1 MEKVNPKLKNRE
13 WGTFMNFL
21 TDFAFKKIF
30 ENEKL
35 LIDFLNEVLEEECK
49 VISLDYL
56 KSEQLGMTE
65 EDRKAVYD
73 IYCRNERDE
82 CFIIEMQVVYQKHYL
97 DRMLFYSTFPI
108 QKYAIKGEW
117 DFELKSLYCISI
129 ANFEIFKDEDEGL
142 SHLDVIK
149 RETMRKATGKLNFI
163 TIELP
168 KFKKTL
174 EQLETRLDCWIYC
187 IKHLRDL
194 KEQPARL
201 HDEIFDELFKTAR
214 INKLKEKEMG
224 EYRKSVTE
232 YADVKICMRDF
243 GELNMEKGMEKG
255 MLAKTKEFTKKCL
268 KMGFSVNIISELTDL
283 TPEQINQMR

>member
-73 IYCRNERDE
+73 IYCRNGRDE

-108 QKYAIKGEW
+108 QKYAIKGKW
-117 DFELKSLYCISI
+117 DFELSPLYCVSI
-129 ANFEIFKDEDEGL
+129 VNFEIFDKEGYL
-142 SHLDVIK
+142 NHVDFIW
-149 RETMRKATGKLNFI
+149 REAMEKATGKVNFI
-163 TIELP
+163 FIELP

-174 EQLETRLDCWIYC
+174 RQSETRLDSWIYC
-187 IKHLRDL
+187 IKHLGDL

-201 HDEIFDELFKTAR
+201 RDEIFDELFKAAR

-232 YADVKICMRDF
+232 YEDVKICMRDTM
-243 GELNMEKGMEKG
+243 ELGMEKG
-255 MLAKTKEFTKKCL
+255 MLKKAKEVAKKGL
-268 KMGFSVNIISELTDL
+268 IEGFSVDMISMLTGL
-283 TPEQINQMR
+283 TPKQINQVR